1 MKKILI
7 ELLTFVLFVASI
19 VCFYLSI
26 TAFFYSVL
34 LNIICFFTG
43 VFLLIQASGLVD
55 KTKGFG
61 QTANNQNSNSNSNSN
76 TQEQI
81 THNDSNDA
89 PTYEGDD
96 EI

>member
-1 MKKILI
+1 MKKFLQ

-26 TAFFYSVL
+26 TAFFASVL

-43 VFLLIQASGLVD
+43 VFLLIQASGMVD
-55 KTKGFG
+55 KAKGYG
-61 QTANNQNSNSNSNSN
+61 QAAKSNSNLNSNSEP
-76 TQEQI
+76 QKQI
-81 THNDSNDA
+81 TKNETIDDA